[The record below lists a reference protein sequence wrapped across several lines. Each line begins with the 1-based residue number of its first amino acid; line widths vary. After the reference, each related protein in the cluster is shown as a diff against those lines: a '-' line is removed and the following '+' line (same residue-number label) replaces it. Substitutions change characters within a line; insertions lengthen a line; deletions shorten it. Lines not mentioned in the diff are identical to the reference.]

1 MHALLTL
8 LVEAFRLP
16 VLYAQAWR
24 ARVSVKERFAL
35 PHSVRHKSLVR
46 VFENEAEFESAT
58 SSLKG
63 CALPTELIVMY
74 APTWSA
80 GQNVKERLVL
90 RHQSSPES
98 PVRCLLLITFM

>member
-1 MHALLTL
+1 
-8 LVEAFRLP
+8 
-16 VLYAQAWR
+16 
-24 ARVSVKERFAL
+24 
-35 PHSVRHKSLVR
+35 
-46 VFENEAEFESAT
+46 
-58 SSLKG
+58 
-63 CALPTELIVMY
+63 MY